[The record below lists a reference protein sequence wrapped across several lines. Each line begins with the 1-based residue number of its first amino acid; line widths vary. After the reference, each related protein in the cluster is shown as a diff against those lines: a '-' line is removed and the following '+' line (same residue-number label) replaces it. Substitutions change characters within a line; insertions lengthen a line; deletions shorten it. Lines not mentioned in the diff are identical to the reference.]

1 MKILITFFVLFFS
14 LSVGAQ
20 TYQCVNGTMYYYT
33 ESDDILS
40 KHKKNDLK
48 LLIDNKN
55 KILKYG
61 DNEFENYNENNGVVS
76 ASTKAEIKTLK
87 MTMLIEV
94 KFNKKTKKLI
104 WYQKSEQGFIL
115 EGVHAITINHDCT

>member
-1 MKILITFFVLFFS
+1 MRILVTIIVLFFS

-55 KILKYG
+55 KIFKYG
-61 DNEFENYNENNGVVS
+61 DIEFQNYDENNGVVS
-76 ASTKAEIKTLK
+76 ASTKAEIKTFK
-87 MTMLIEV
+87 ITMFIEV

-104 WYQKSEQGFIL
+104 WYQKSEHGFIS
-115 EGVHAITINHDCT
+115 EGVHAIAINHDCT

>member
-1 MKILITFFVLFFS
+1 MWILVSIIVLFFS

-55 KILKYG
+55 KIFKYG
-61 DNEFENYNENNGVVS
+61 DIEFQNYDENNGVVS

-87 MTMLIEV
+87 ITMFIEV

-104 WYQKSEQGFIL
+104 WYQKSEHGFIL
-115 EGVHAITINHDCT
+115 EGVHAIAINHDCT